1 MENSLKI
8 TSTAQPR
15 EFMRELLIKMS
26 FANINSINFDIN
38 DDIVLNYTDN
48 RVIDYVSQIIAEWI
62 INKYKPDFIRS
73 YIKNNF
79 EEDIIRY
86 NDRIIDKTVKST
98 ALLDEIYSKKII
110 VKKLT
115 DYIKENSSISVK
127 GFVSFRI
134 AEYKR
139 LVESIVFD
147 TVDEIY
153 VEREYTEFLQL
164 LKAYIDNSVPMVDLL
179 HVYVQNNLKISLYNF
194 KMEEIE
200 VKLEDMDST
209 EFFLTKDDLLVSVL
223 ISLTPKR
230 IIWHNNPNYK
240 NTSLINTLNEIFPE
254 RFYLCNGCNL
264 INH

>member
-8 TSTAQPR
+8 TSTTEPR
-15 EFMRELLIKMS
+15 EFMRELIDKLS
-26 FANINSINFDIN
+26 FENVKSISFDTK
-38 DDIVLNYTDN
+38 DILLNYTDN
-48 RVIDYVSQIIAEWI
+48 SVIEGVSQIIAEWI
-62 INKYKPDFIRS
+62 VSRYKSELILKYVR
-73 YIKNNF
+73 NNF
-79 EEDIIRY
+79 DADIIRF
-86 NDRIIDKTVKST
+86 NDRIVDKSVKST
-98 ALLDEIYSKKII
+98 MLLDEIYSKKII

-115 DYIKENSSISVK
+115 DYIKENSCISVK

-223 ISLTPKR
+223 ISLAPKR
-230 IIWHNNPNYK
+230 IIWHNNSNFK
-240 NTSLINTLNEIFPE
+240 NTSLINTLNEIFAE

-264 INH
+264 IKH